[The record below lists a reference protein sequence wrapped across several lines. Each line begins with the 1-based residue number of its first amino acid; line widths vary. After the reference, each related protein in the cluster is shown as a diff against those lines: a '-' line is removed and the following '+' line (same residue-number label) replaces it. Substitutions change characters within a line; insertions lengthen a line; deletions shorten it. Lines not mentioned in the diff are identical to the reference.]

1 MITNSLKKT
10 TSSLVLVN
18 PMLNKNYITGK
29 TEIRNLLVLQI
40 LSWKYLSLVDKNLIR
55 EIQASMY

>member
-1 MITNSLKKT
+1 MITNSLKKN

-40 LSWKYLSLVDKNLIR
+40 LSWKSLSLLDKNLIH